1 MTVRGAIL
9 ALVTAGCG
17 AASPTAPAR
26 APAPV
31 TVAAPLVPDGASAE
45 ERVMLELINDYRR
58 RAGVAPVALD
68 LAFSQGCREH
78 ASYLV
83 INRGKPQ
90 LYHLNAHRQDP
101 SLPGA
106 TPAGAEC
113 GGASDI
119 THNAPSLSA
128 AVHGWMGTL
137 LHRGPILAA
146 YVDRVGV
153 GSAQLPGGHYVVV
166 LRFGIRRSTEGEQ
179 ATPFPADGQE
189 GVRVDFIHEVPN
201 PLPLPHA
208 DAGYPFTLAFW
219 PPGEITDVS
228 ATFVR
233 GAGTPVPFHLSTP
246 EKPASIYSPQQGLIG
261 VIPVEGLQTSTR
273 YTVTVKATWNGKP
286 RTWKSTFMTMNRLEV
301 DAADKAALFDA
312 VGQPILLRGV
322 VDSASKISDGTI
334 SFKLAIA
341 PGVPWY
347 SVDVQ
352 APLAMVKA
360 LTKREP
366 YAMKGMRLE
375 VEGTPLSH
383 ISSSV
388 LMLVKPWNR
397 LRLQ

>member
-166 LRFGIRRSTEGEQ
+166 LRFGIRRSTRASRRPRSRQTAKRGCGWTSSTRCRTAAAPARRRRLSVHARLLASRRDHGRLGDVRPRRRHAGAVPPVHAREAGEHLL
-179 ATPFPADGQE
+179 PA
-189 GVRVDFIHEVPN
+189 
-201 PLPLPHA
+201 
-208 DAGYPFTLAFW
+208 AGPDRRD
-219 PPGEITDVS
+219 PR
-228 ATFVR
+228 R
-233 GAGTPVPFHLSTP
+233 GAADEHALHGDR
-246 EKPASIYSPQQGLIG
+246 QGY
-261 VIPVEGLQTSTR
+261 VERQAAHMEVDLHDDE
-273 YTVTVKATWNGKP
+273 P
-286 RTWKSTFMTMNRLEV
+286 LEV

-375 VEGTPLSH
+375 SKGRRCRTSP
-383 ISSSV
+383 
-388 LMLVKPWNR
+388 R
-397 LRLQ
+397 RC